1 MNHHVQHRAKRAGGA
16 VTAVGRSLTVAD
28 LCLCLV
34 PIGLFLSIVSLV

>member
-1 MNHHVQHRAKRAGGA
+1 MNHHVQHRARGAGGA
-16 VTAVGRSLTVAD
+16 VAAVSRSLTVTD

>member
-1 MNHHVQHRAKRAGGA
+1 MNHFVQHNVRGSARAVA
-16 VTAVGRSLTVAD
+16 AVGRSLTGTD

>member
-1 MNHHVQHRAKRAGGA
+1 MNRLAHHNTQGSAGA
-16 VTAVGRSLTVAD
+16 VAAISRSLTVTD

>member
-1 MNHHVQHRAKRAGGA
+1 MKHQVHPEVRRSAGA
-16 VTAVGRSLTVAD
+16 VEAVSRSLTVTD

>member
-1 MNHHVQHRAKRAGGA
+1 MKHQVHHHVRGSAGA
-16 VTAVGRSLTVAD
+16 VAAVSRSLTVTD